1 VRVGIETT
9 ANAIHTISGLKR
21 VRRRWVSFCRAY
33 GAVVILGGLGF
44 AVWAVAAKGGAAT
57 ALFWEGVAL
66 IVIGLFAMVWLADDG
81 FTVAAWLLY
90 TRRAAAF
97 ILPKELLT
105 QEQQLEFRTFL
116 QRT

>member
-1 VRVGIETT
+1 MDSTGGISHAEPGDHSSLIR
-9 ANAIHTISGLKR
+9 NYEKGN
-21 VRRRWVSFCRAY
+21 
-33 GAVVILGGLGF
+33 GGHS
-44 AVWAVAAKGGAAT
+44 A
-57 ALFWEGVAL
+57 FWEGVTL

-116 QRT
+116 QRA

>member
-44 AVWAVAAKGGAAT
+44 AVWAVTAKGGVSLWGCQAA
-57 ALFWEGVAL
+57 A
-66 IVIGLFAMVWLADDG
+66 
-81 FTVAAWLLY
+81 AAWAGSGC
-90 TRRAAAF
+90 R
-97 ILPKELLT
+97 
-105 QEQQLEFRTFL
+105 
-116 QRT
+116 